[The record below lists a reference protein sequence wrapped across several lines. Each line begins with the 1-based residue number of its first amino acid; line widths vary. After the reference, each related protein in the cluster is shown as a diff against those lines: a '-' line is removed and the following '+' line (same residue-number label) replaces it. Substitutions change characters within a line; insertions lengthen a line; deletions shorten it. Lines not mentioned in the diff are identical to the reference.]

1 MKSLSFS
8 KQTNTAALVFF
19 AFYFLYALFR
29 IPFVQMVVTLTAA
42 AIVYGIT
49 KSRILALV
57 GLLIAHFAYTL
68 KTYSTSKII
77 IIEEKNEG
85 FVASSA
91 TDVSNRVKKMK
102 TPISGVGSPLSEGF
116 EDADAKN
123 MTLSE
128 EEDDETENMTDVTA
142 QSKPAEIKGLFKLGE
157 IPADTKG
164 GLHIDVGTTVANAL
178 NALKPEQIS
187 EMTKDTKQLI
197 ETQKSLMNML
207 QSVAP
212 MVNEGKQMMDTFSN
226 MFGPTMG
233 APGPAPAS
241 ASAAASQ

>member
-19 AFYFLYALFR
+19 AFYFIYALFR
-29 IPFVQMVVTLTAA
+29 IPFVQMLVTLTAA
-42 AIVYGIT
+42 GIVYGIT

-68 KTYSTSKII
+68 KTYSTNKII

-85 FVASSA
+85 FMASSA
-91 TDVSNRVKKMK
+91 ADVSERVRKMK
-102 TPISGVGSPLSEGF
+102 APISGVGSPLSEGF
-116 EDADAKN
+116 EDAEAKDL
-123 MTLSE
+123 TL

-142 QSKPAEIKGLFKLGE
+142 QSKPAEVKGLFKLGE

-197 ETQKSLMNML
+197 ETQKSLMTML

-212 MVNEGKQMMDTFSN
+212 MVNEGKQMMETFSS

-233 APGPAPAS
+233 APGGAPGG
-241 ASAAASQ
+241 AAPQQQ